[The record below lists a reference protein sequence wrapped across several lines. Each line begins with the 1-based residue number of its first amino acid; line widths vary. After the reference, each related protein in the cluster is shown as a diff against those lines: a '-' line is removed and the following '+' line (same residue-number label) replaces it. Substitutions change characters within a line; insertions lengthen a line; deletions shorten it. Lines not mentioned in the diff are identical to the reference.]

1 MPLETS
7 WMPMAC
13 VMAVSSDS
21 GHIHHVSYHSQETQA
36 TITTSAIGTQ
46 SLPMFFST
54 SCQTE
59 EEFSVL
65 ETENAQAGASEKFP
79 AAQDGADI
87 VAEAHLHACSQ
98 LHSGS
103 TGSFS
108 TISEKVLGKRKLC
121 FCPSSQQCYHQST
134 HGKVYAK
141 DTYNGEIGVSCGVTF
156 VGADSGVPE
165 MSTDAACSQQT
176 QTAIA
181 TGTRGTQCALTLLI
195 STTSQTEQEFP
206 GVFPQTVRKSNL
218 EGSYIPACPVKKATT
233 GPHNGKSPPFRNPTV
248 AQFAKN
254 LTGRNAAWTCI

>member
-134 HGKVYAK
+134 HGKVYARSHAKKRCQSAHMECKERLNGRSHFIYKLPGGSSK
-141 DTYNGEIGVSCGVTF
+141 DCAVCSNRKTKGGRRETVFFCKTCSNNPGLHPGECF
-156 VGADSGVPE
+156 K
-165 MSTDAACSQQT
+165 
-176 QTAIA
+176 
-181 TGTRGTQCALTLLI
+181 RFH
-195 STTSQTEQEFP
+195 TELKY
-206 GVFPQTVRKSNL
+206 R
-218 EGSYIPACPVKKATT
+218 
-233 GPHNGKSPPFRNPTV
+233 
-248 AQFAKN
+248 
-254 LTGRNAAWTCI
+254 